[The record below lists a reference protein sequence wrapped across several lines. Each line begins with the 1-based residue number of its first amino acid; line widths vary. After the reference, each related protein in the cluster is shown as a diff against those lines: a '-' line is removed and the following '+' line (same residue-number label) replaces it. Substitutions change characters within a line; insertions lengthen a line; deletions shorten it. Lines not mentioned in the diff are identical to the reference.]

1 MKRFIL
7 SILLTLFCIH
17 IHAQYNCV
25 VKSSDRETVTFR
37 VVGYGSNTKKA
48 TRDAEIS
55 AIKTICFIGADG
67 TTYAI
72 PLVSSGESKAVSD
85 NSVFFNSFYSE
96 QYRIFIESSIAVSDL
111 GKDASKRKC
120 QTFDVKIRAEK
131 LRKYLEQNGV
141 IRKFGL

>member
-17 IHAQYNCV
+17 IDAQYNCV

-37 VVGYGSNTKKA
+37 VVGYGSNTKK
-48 TRDAEIS
+48 
-55 AIKTICFIGADG
+55 TICFTGAAG
-67 TTYAI
+67 TTFAM
-72 PLVSSGESKAVSD
+72 PLVSSGESKSVSD
-85 NSVFFNSFYSE
+85 NSEFFNSFYSE
-96 QYRIFIESSIAVSDL
+96 QYRNFIESSIAVSNL
-111 GKDASKRKC
+111 CKDASKRKC
-120 QTFDVKIRAEK
+120 QTFDVKIRARE

>member
-17 IHAQYNCV
+17 IDAQYNCV

-48 TRDAEIS
+48 TIDAEIS
-55 AIKTICFIGADG
+55 AIKTICFTGAAG
-67 TTYAI
+67 TTFAM
-72 PLVSSGESKAVSD
+72 PLVSSGESKSVSD
-85 NSVFFNSFYSE
+85 NSEFFNSFYSE
-96 QYRIFIESSIAVSDL
+96 QYRNFIESSIAVSNPC
-111 GKDASKRKC
+111 KDASKRKC
-120 QTFDVKIRAEK
+120 QTFDVKIRARE

>member
-1 MKRFIL
+1 MKRIIL
-7 SILLTLFCIH
+7 FVILTVFYIH
-17 IHAQYNCV
+17 ANAQYNCV
-25 VKSSDRETVTFR
+25 VKTSDRESVTFR

-48 TRDAEIS
+48 VVDAEIS

-67 TTYAI
+67 TSYSI
-72 PLVSSGESKAVSD
+72 PMVPAGENKAFAD
-85 NSVFFNSFYSE
+85 NSAFFNSFYSE
-96 QYRIFIESSIAVSDL
+96 RYRDFIESSIAVSNL

>member
-1 MKRFIL
+1 MKHFIL
-7 SILLTLFCIH
+7 SIILTVFYIH
-17 IHAQYNCV
+17 ANAQYNCV

-37 VVGYGSNTKKA
+37 VVGYGSSTKKA
-48 TRDAEIS
+48 TVDAEIS

-67 TTYAI
+67 TAYSI
-72 PLVSSGESKAVSD
+72 PMVSVSEDRVVAD
-85 NSVFFNSFYSE
+85 NSAFFKSFYSE
-96 QYRIFIESSIAVSDL
+96 QYRDFIESSIAASNL

-131 LRKYLEQNGV
+131 LRKYLEQHGV

>member
-7 SILLTLFCIH
+7 SILLALFCIH

-96 QYRIFIESSIAVSDL
+96 QYRNFIESSIAVSDL

>member
-1 MKRFIL
+1 MKRIIL
-7 SILLTLFCIH
+7 SILLILFCVH

-37 VVGYGSNTKKA
+37 VVGYGSNTKK
-48 TRDAEIS
+48 TTKDAEIS

-67 TTYAI
+67 STYAI
-72 PLVSSGESKAVSD
+72 PLVASGESKAVSD
-85 NSVFFNSFYSE
+85 NSAFFNSFYSE
-96 QYRIFIESSIAVSDL
+96 QYRNFIESSIAVSNL